1 MAPINSS
8 ETEEIVSD
16 EIPTYTQIVQKA
28 YDAIIENMNE
38 GFCN

>member
-1 MAPINSS
+1 MAPINTS
-8 ETEEIVSD
+8 ETEEIAPN